1 MAVASDGGGGY
12 AGGPKEQELRKIY
25 SFSSQA
31 GPAAK
36 DWSKAADDITALAK
50 SVEATKSELSA
61 SWKGDAA
68 SAAFSAMDTLKSALD
83 ARAAQL
89 HQVSDALSKAVA
101 AANDAQTAYE
111 TRVATVPVSVDAQ
124 QYTSP
129 GMCKT
134 DGTTVPPKLDQAA
147 YDQAV
152 ADQKAKREAAAGSVL
167 TGLNSDMGA
176 ATAQVPVTGYHR
188 KTAITV
194 DRWPPKPPV
203 QSGGGSGPSPFT
215 GASTSGTNHYVSSSG
230 WNTQSGDQT
239 IAQVVPSFG
248 SANPGSDFVT
258 SADGTVSGVIPG
270 ADVSLPPGVSGVSG
284 GSGSGLTGAAGVGG
298 MLAGG
303 ISVGG
308 ILRGGSG
315 AAKGGLSG
323 LTSGL
328 RGGLGSVVADGEA
341 ALGSAGGRGA
351 AGMVRAGGALSG
363 MPGGAG
369 AAAGEAAGGRGGL
382 MPGGGGGGGM
392 GGSGAGGSAVRGA
405 SGAGKYG
412 VPKLDGPG
420 GRGSGAAA
428 EGEAAERAAGSRGSA
443 GSRAAGGTGGTAQG
457 GGAGGG
463 ADGRQKRDRDY
474 LTHEDEENWYDDETG
489 ASPSVWE

>member
-1 MAVASDGGGGY
+1 MAVAADGGGGY

-36 DWSKAADDITALAK
+36 DWSKAADDIEALAK
-50 SVEATKSELSA
+50 SVEATRNELGA

-68 SAAFSAMDTLKSALD
+68 TAAYGAMDTLKTALD
-83 ARAAQL
+83 SRARQL
-89 HQVSDALSKAVA
+89 RQVSDALGQAVA

-134 DGTTVPPKLDQAA
+134 DGTTVPSKLDQAA

-152 ADQKAKREAAAGSVL
+152 ADQKAKREAAAASVL
-167 TGLNSDMGA
+167 SGLNSDMGA
-176 ATAQVPVTGYHR
+176 ATARVPVEGYQHVT
-188 KTAITV
+188 KPQIV
-194 DRWPPKPPV
+194 DPPPPPPPV
-203 QSGGGSGPSPFT
+203 RSGPGGGSTPFN
-215 GASTSGTNHYVSSSG
+215 GASTSGTNHYVASSG
-230 WNTQSGDQT
+230 WNTQGGDQT
-239 IAQVVPSFG
+239 IAQVAPSFG
-248 SANPGSDFVT
+248 HSGPGSDFVT
-258 SADGTVSGVIPG
+258 AADGTVSGVIPG
-270 ADVSLPPGVSGVSG
+270 SVSLPAGVSGVSG
-284 GSGSGLTGAAGVGG
+284 GHGSGLTGAAGVGG

-351 AGMVRAGGALSG
+351 AGMVRAGGTLSG

-382 MPGGGGGGGM
+382 MAGGGSGGM
-392 GGSGAGGSAVRGA
+392 GGSGAGGSAIRGA

-412 VPKLDGPG
+412 VPKLDSPG
-420 GRGSGAAA
+420 GRGAASEGAVS
-428 EGEAAERAAGSRGSA
+428 EGAAGSRGTA
-443 GSRAAGGTGGTAQG
+443 GSRAAGGTGGSAQG

-463 ADGRQKRDRDY
+463 ADGRHKRDRDY

>member
-50 SVEATKSELSA
+50 SVEATRGELSA

-68 SAAFSAMDTLKSALD
+68 SAAFSAMDTLKAALD

-89 HQVSDALSKAVA
+89 HQVSDALSKAVT

-124 QYTSP
+124 RYTSP
-129 GMCKT
+129 GMCRT

-176 ATAQVPVTGYHR
+176 ATAQVPVDGFHR
-188 KTAITV
+188 RAA
-194 DRWPPKPPV
+194 PPV
-203 QSGGGSGPSPFT
+203 EPPPSQPPVRSGGGSGPSPFN

-248 SANPGSDFVT
+248 SADPGSDFVT

-270 ADVSLPPGVSGVSG
+270 GDVSLPPGVSGVSG
-284 GSGSGLTGAAGVGG
+284 GGTGLTGAAGVGG

-308 ILRGGSG
+308 ILRGGAG

-341 ALGSAGGRGA
+341 ALGAAGGRGA
-351 AGMVRAGGALSG
+351 AGMVRAGGTPSAV
-363 MPGGAG
+363 PGGVG
-369 AAAGEAAGGRGGL
+369 GAAGEAAGGRGGL
-382 MPGGGGGGGM
+382 MAGGGSGGGM

-420 GRGSGAAA
+420 GRGSGAAS
-428 EGEAAERAAGSRGSA
+428 EGAAAERAAGSRGSA
-443 GSRAAGGTGGTAQG
+443 GSRAAGSTGGTAQA

-463 ADGRQKRDRDY
+463 AEGRQKRDRDH